1 MSINAVNSGANYV
14 PPTTTNTTSTDA
26 AEKTA
31 SSAVKNE
38 KEEGVV
44 FEKTSETKTDSSKSI
59 YSKDSVIAKLKSD
72 QESRMASLQSLV
84 EKLLVKQGDKFNSS
98 LPLAAQFRKAAQA
111 ADPETIL
118 QAQKDVAEDG
128 YWGVEQTS
136 ERLAQ
141 MAIALSGGDKSKADT
156 MIAAMKKGFDQATKA
171 WGEKLPDICQKT
183 IDTAVEKVNK
193 WKNSSDDT
201 TTKVAAV
208 DLQA

>member
-26 AEKTA
+26 TEKTA
-31 SSAVKNE
+31 SSAVEKE

-44 FEKTSETKTDSSKSI
+44 FEKSSETKTDSSKSI

-98 LPLAAQFRKAAQA
+98 LPLAQQFRKAAQA
-111 ADPETIL
+111 ADPATIL

-193 WKNSSDDT
+193 WKNSDDDT
-201 TTKVAAV
+201 TTKVSSV
-208 DLQA
+208 NFQA

>member
-26 AEKTA
+26 TEKTA

-44 FEKTSETKTDSSKSI
+44 FEKTSETKTDTSKSI

-111 ADPETIL
+111 ADPATIL

-183 IDTAVEKVNK
+183 IDTAIDKVNK
-193 WKNSSDDT
+193 WKNSDDT

>member
-26 AEKTA
+26 TEKTA

-111 ADPETIL
+111 ADPATIL

-183 IDTAVEKVNK
+183 MDTAIEKVNK
-193 WKNSSDDT
+193 WKNGDDT

>member
-1 MSINAVNSGANYV
+1 MSINAVNSGTNYV
-14 PPTTTNTTSTDA
+14 PPTKTNTTNTDA
-26 AEKTA
+26 TEKTA
-31 SSAVKNE
+31 SNAVKNE

-44 FEKTSETKTDSSKSI
+44 FEKTSETTTDSSKSI
-59 YSKDSVIAKLKSD
+59 YSKSSVIAKLKSD

-84 EKLLVKQGDKFNSS
+84 EKLLVKQGDRFNSS

-111 ADPETIL
+111 ADPATIL

-183 IDTAVEKVNK
+183 MDTAIEKVNK
-193 WKNSSDDT
+193 WKNSDDT
-201 TTKVAAV
+201 TTKTAAV
-208 DLQA
+208 DFQA

>member
-1 MSINAVNSGANYV
+1 MSINAVNSGTNYV
-14 PPTTTNTTSTDA
+14 PPTTTNKTSTDA
-26 AEKTA
+26 TEKTA

-38 KEEGVV
+38 KEDGVV

-111 ADPETIL
+111 ADPATIL
-118 QAQKDVAEDG
+118 QAQKDIADDG

-183 IDTAVEKVNK
+183 MDTAIEKVNK
-193 WKNSSDDT
+193 WKNGDDT

-208 DLQA
+208 DFQA

>member
-26 AEKTA
+26 TEKTA

-111 ADPETIL
+111 ADPATIL

-183 IDTAVEKVNK
+183 MDTAIEKVNK
-193 WKNSSDDT
+193 WKNGDDT
-201 TTKVAAV
+201 TTKVAAE